1 MLRSAI
7 VRVTDFCTR
16 HPWYVIALALA
27 LSAFSAGYTERH
39 FAIKTDVNELISP
52 DLPWTQRIKAFLKAF
67 PQREILVVV
76 DAPTPELVEQAA
88 NRLQQVLEARPEL
101 FPSVRQP
108 ERAEAFLRATGCCIC
123 RLQSSRKK
131 RTI

>member
-1 MLRSAI
+1 LFASPIR
-7 VRVTDFCTR
+7 TR

-52 DLPWTQRIKAFLKAF
+52 DLPWVQRVKAFLRAF

-76 DAPTPELVEQAA
+76 DTPTPELVERPPPPATS
-88 NRLQQVLEARPEL
+88 VLRSL
-101 FPSVRQP
+101 
-108 ERAEAFLRATGCCIC
+108 LGG
-123 RLQSSRKK
+123 K
-131 RTI
+131 RTYCGHRVSVEIAE